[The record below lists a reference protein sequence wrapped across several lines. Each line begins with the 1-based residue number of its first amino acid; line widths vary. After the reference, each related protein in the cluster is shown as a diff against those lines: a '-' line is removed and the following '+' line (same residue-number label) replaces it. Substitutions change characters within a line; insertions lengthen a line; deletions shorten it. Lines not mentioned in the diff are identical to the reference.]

1 MHLCPSGGLAMKKC
15 LAIILALLLFCVA
28 FPAAAQDFET
38 SADYAVLM
46 EAKTGRLL
54 YEKNGDVP
62 RPPAS
67 ITKIMTLLLAFEA
80 LERGDISWDQT
91 TTVSERA
98 WRIEGS
104 EMFLE
109 VDTEVTVEELISGIS
124 IVSANDGCV
133 AIAELIAGSEDAFV
147 ARMNKRAKELG
158 LQNTSFQNSTG
169 LPADNHYMS
178 AKDIAILARELI
190 NRFPKILEFESQRE
204 YTYGGIK
211 QYNHNPLL
219 GRFEGADG
227 LKTGW
232 TPESGYSLVGTA
244 VRNNMRLIS
253 VVLNTESDEERLLAS
268 QSLLSHGFTNFELA
282 EVAKAGTVYGELPV
296 KDGSPQT
303 VPLTVAAN
311 YETVIPRESLEEL
324 EYKVTE
330 EKTLTAPVEE
340 GIEAATLE
348 LVYEG
353 KTVASTPLVTAGAVK
368 KANIF
373 VRLFRALINFI
384 KNLF

>member
-1 MHLCPSGGLAMKKC
+1 MKKC
-15 LAIILALLLFCVA
+15 LSFILALLLFCVA
-28 FPAAAQDFET
+28 FPAAAQDFAST
-38 SADYAVLM
+38 ADYAVLI
-46 EAKTGRLL
+46 EAETGQVL
-54 YEKNGDVP
+54 YEKNGDTP
-62 RPPAS
+62 RPPAI

-80 LERGDISWDQT
+80 LERGDITWDQT
-91 TTVSERA
+91 TVVSERA
-98 WRIEGS
+98 WRVEGS

-124 IVSANDGCV
+124 IVSANDGCI

-147 ARMNKRAKELG
+147 ARMNKRARELG
-158 LQNTSFQNSTG
+158 MQNTNFRNSTG
-169 LPADNHYMS
+169 LPADNHHMS
-178 AKDIAILARELI
+178 ANDIALLARELI
-190 NRFPKILEFESQRE
+190 NRFPKVLEFESQQE

-253 VVLNTESDEERLLAS
+253 VVLNTNSNEERLLAS

-296 KDGSPQT
+296 KDGNPQT
-303 VPLTVAAN
+303 VPLTVAQN
-311 YETVIPRESLEEL
+311 YQAVIPRDSQKEL
-324 EYKVTE
+324 EYKVAGG
-330 EKTLTAPVEE
+330 KTLTAPVEE

-348 LVYEG
+348 LVHQG
-353 KTVASTPLVTAGAVK
+353 KTIASTPLVTAGEVK

-373 VRLFRALINFI
+373 VRLFRSLVNFI
-384 KNLF
+384 KSLF

>member
-1 MHLCPSGGLAMKKC
+1 MKKC

-109 VDTEVTVEELISGIS
+109 VDMEVTVEELISGIS

>member
-1 MHLCPSGGLAMKKC
+1 MKKC
-15 LAIILALLLFCVA
+15 LSIVLALLLFCVA
-28 FPAAAQDFET
+28 FPAAAQDFAST
-38 SADYAVLM
+38 ADYAVLM
-46 EAKTGRLL
+46 EAKTGQIL

-80 LERGDISWDQT
+80 LERGDIAWDQT
-91 TTVSERA
+91 TIVSERA

-158 LQNTSFQNSTG
+158 LQNTNFRNSTG

-178 AKDIAILARELI
+178 AKDIAVLARELI

-253 VVLNTESDEERLLAS
+253 VVLNMESNEARLLAS

-303 VPLTVAAN
+303 VSLTVAEN
-311 YETVIPRESLEEL
+311 YETVIPRDSLEEL

-330 EKTLTAPVEE
+330 EKTLAAPVEA
-340 GIEAATLE
+340 GTEAATLE

-353 KTVASTPLVTAGAVK
+353 KTVASTPLITVDAVK

-373 VRLFRALINFI
+373 VRLFRSLINFI
-384 KNLF
+384 KSLF

>member
-1 MHLCPSGGLAMKKC
+1 MKKC